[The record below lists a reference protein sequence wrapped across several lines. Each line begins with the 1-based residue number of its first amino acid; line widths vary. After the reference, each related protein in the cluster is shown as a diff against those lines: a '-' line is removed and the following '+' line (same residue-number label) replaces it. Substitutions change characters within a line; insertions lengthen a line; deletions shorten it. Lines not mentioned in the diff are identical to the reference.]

1 VAGVEW
7 VEVRSKDVESAVAAA
22 VEELGLEGPDA
33 ADIEVLQKA
42 ERGFLGMGGQDAIVR
57 VKPKQSSGG
66 KRRRGGRGRGSGKT
80 SGGGSG
86 DGRNRSRSSEG
97 KASGGG
103 SGDGRNRSRSSQG
116 KAKAGNGSRSEGR
129 GSGKNSSGRSQD
141 AKKARTD
148 QPRQQQRPPREP
160 RRSNDSQQKKEPK
173 VEVEVDRDEQA
184 TMVKDFLT
192 GLLDA
197 FGLEGEVECTVEEDI
212 ILANVTGEQTE
223 ALVGAKGAIL
233 QAILELSRTIVQRKS
248 QAGARIRL
256 DIGGYTERRREAL
269 RIYTGRL
276 VEKIMEEGGEIMLE
290 PMNPADRK
298 VVHDAAADLGGV
310 KTFSEGE
317 EPRRSVV
324 ISRIE
329 E

>member
-1 VAGVEW
+1 MTGVEW

-33 ADIEVLQKA
+33 ADIEVLQKS

-66 KRRRGGRGRGSGKT
+66 KRRRGGRGRGSGKPA
-80 SGGGSG
+80 GGGSG
-86 DGRNRSRSSEG
+86 DSRSRSRSSEG

-103 SGDGRNRSRSSQG
+103 SGDSRSRSRSSEG
-116 KAKAGNGSRSEGR
+116 TTKAGNGSRSEGR
-129 GSGKNSSGRSQD
+129 GSGKNSSGRSPD

-148 QPRQQQRPPREP
+148 QPRQQQRPQREP

-197 FGLEGEVECTVEEDI
+197 FGLEGEVQCTVEEDI

-290 PMNPADRK
+290 PMNAADRK

>member
-33 ADIEVLQKA
+33 ADIEVLQKS

-57 VKPKQSSGG
+57 VKPKQSSAP
-66 KRRRGGRGRGSGKT
+66 KRRRGGRGRGNGK
-80 SGGGSG
+80 GSG
-86 DGRNRSRSSEG
+86 AGSGNSGNSRNRSRSSAG
-97 KASGGG
+97 GQKASAGK
-103 SGDGRNRSRSSQG
+103 DSRST
-116 KAKAGNGSRSEGR
+116 GR
-129 GSGKNSSGRSQD
+129 GSGKDSTGKSSD
-141 AKKARTD
+141 AKKAREE
-148 QPRQQQRPPREP
+148 PRQKQRPPREP

-173 VEVEVDRDEQA
+173 VEVDVDRDEQA
-184 TMVKDFLT
+184 VMVKDFLT

-197 FGLEGEVECTVEEDI
+197 FGLEGDVQCTVEEDI

-310 KTFSEGE
+310 RTFSEGE

-324 ISRIE
+324 IARIE
-329 E
+329 D

>member
-22 VEELGLEGPDA
+22 VQELGLDGPDA
-33 ADIEVLQKA
+33 ADIEVLQKS

-57 VKPKQSSGG
+57 VKPKRASGG
-66 KRRRGGRGRGSGKT
+66 KRRRGGRGRGSGNA
-80 SGGGSG
+80 SGAKSG
-86 DGRNRSRSSEG
+86 NSRTRSRSSEG
-97 KASGGG
+97 GQKASAGKDSG
-103 SGDGRNRSRSSQG
+103 S
-116 KAKAGNGSRSEGR
+116 AGR
-129 GSGKNSSGRSQD
+129 GSGKDQTGRSSG
-141 AKKARTD
+141 AKKARNEP
-148 QPRQQQRPPREP
+148 PRQQQRPPREP
-160 RRSNDSQQKKEPK
+160 RRSNESQQKKEPK

-184 TMVKDFLT
+184 VMVKDFLT

-197 FGLEGEVECTVEEDI
+197 FGLEGDVQCTVEEDI

-276 VEKIMEEGGEIMLE
+276 VEKIMEEGGEVMLE
-290 PMNPADRK
+290 PMNAADRK

-310 KTFSEGE
+310 RTFSEGE

-324 ISRIE
+324 IARIE
-329 E
+329 D